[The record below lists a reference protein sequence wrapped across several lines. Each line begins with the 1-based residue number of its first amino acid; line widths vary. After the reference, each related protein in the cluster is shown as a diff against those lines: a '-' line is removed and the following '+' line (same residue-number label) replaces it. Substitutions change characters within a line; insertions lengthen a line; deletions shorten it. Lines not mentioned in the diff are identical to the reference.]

1 VRRVE
6 RAVWL
11 AGSIIGALVAVARAR
26 GGSGINIWEI
36 ESYESWQFEPMD
48 D

>member
-1 VRRVE
+1 VRRVG

-11 AGSIIGALVAVARAR
+11 AGFIIGALVAVARAR
-26 GGSGINIWEI
+26 WDLRTNIWEI
-36 ESYESWQFEPMD
+36 ESCESWQFEPMD